1 METRMTTRKLNMI
14 RKATYLDGFT
24 FESIL
29 KYVEGVI
36 NVDNY
41 TAKQIA
47 EIMDI
52 CKAQSEYGY
61 DKCARENSLY

>member
-1 METRMTTRKLNMI
+1 MTTRKINMI

-24 FESIL
+24 FEDIL
-29 KYVEGVI
+29 KYVASVI
-36 NVDNY
+36 DTNKY

-47 EIMDI
+47 EIMEI

-61 DKCARENSLY
+61 YKCARENSLY

>member
-1 METRMTTRKLNMI
+1 MTTRKINMI

-24 FESIL
+24 FDNIL
-29 KYVEGVI
+29 KYVASVI
-36 NVDNY
+36 DTNKY

-47 EIMDI
+47 EIMEI
-52 CKAQSEYGY
+52 CYAQSEYGY

>member
-1 METRMTTRKLNMI
+1 MTKRKYNMI
-14 RKATYLDGFT
+14 KKTTYLDGRTFT
-24 FESIL
+24 DIYNYVVSVIDES
-29 KYVEGVI
+29 K
-36 NVDNY
+36 Y

-47 EIMDI
+47 DIMEI

>member
-1 METRMTTRKLNMI
+1 MTTRKINMI
-14 RKATYLDGFT
+14 RKNTYLDGYT
-24 FESIL
+24 FDDIL
-29 KYVEGVI
+29 KYVASVI
-36 NVDNY
+36 NIDKY

-47 EIMDI
+47 EIMEI

>member
-1 METRMTTRKLNMI
+1 MTQIKKNKKK
-14 RKATYLDGFT
+14 KATYLDGRTFT
-24 FESIL
+24 DIYNYVISVIDES
-29 KYVEGVI
+29 K
-36 NVDNY
+36 Y

-47 EIMDI
+47 DIMEI

>member
-1 METRMTTRKLNMI
+1 MTTRKINMI
-14 RKATYLDGFT
+14 RKNTYLDGHT
-24 FESIL
+24 FNAIL
-29 KYVEGVI
+29 ANVEKVI
-36 NVDNY
+36 NTASY

-47 EIMDI
+47 EIMEL

>member
-1 METRMTTRKLNMI
+1 MTTRKINMI
-14 RKATYLDGFT
+14 RKNTYLDGYT
-24 FESIL
+24 FDDIL
-29 KYVEGVI
+29 KYVASVI
-36 NVDNY
+36 NADKY

-47 EIMDI
+47 EIMEI

>member
-1 METRMTTRKLNMI
+1 MTTRKYNMI
-14 RKATYLDGFT
+14 KKDTYLDGHTFT
-24 FESIL
+24 AIFNYLESVVNL
-29 KYVEGVI
+29 
-36 NVDNY
+36 DTY

-47 EIMDI
+47 DIMEI

>member
-1 METRMTTRKLNMI
+1 MTTRKINMI

-24 FESIL
+24 FDNIL
-29 KYVEGVI
+29 KYVASVI
-36 NVDNY
+36 NTDKY

-47 EIMDI
+47 EIMEI

-61 DKCARENSLY
+61 DKCARENSIY

>member
-1 METRMTTRKLNMI
+1 MTKRKYNMI
-14 RKATYLDGFT
+14 KKSTYLDGRTFT
-24 FESIL
+24 DIYNYVVSVIDES
-29 KYVEGVI
+29 K
-36 NVDNY
+36 Y

-47 EIMDI
+47 DIMEI